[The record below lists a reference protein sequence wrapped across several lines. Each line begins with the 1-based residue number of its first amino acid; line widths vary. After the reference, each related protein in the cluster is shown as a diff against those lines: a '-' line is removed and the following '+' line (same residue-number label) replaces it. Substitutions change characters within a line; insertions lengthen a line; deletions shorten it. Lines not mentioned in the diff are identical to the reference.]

1 MKILVAGDFCPIKR
15 VKPIVENGD
24 YHSIFCELESIIK
37 SADYSIVNYECPA
50 VLGDYPPIKKC
61 GPNLSSSPK
70 GIEAIKYAGFD
81 IATLANNHIL
91 DFGDQGLMDTVNL
104 CSQYNIDTVGVGK
117 NLEDASKILYKRKDG
132 ETLAIINC
140 CEHEFSIAGDDTA
153 GANPLDPIQ
162 QYYKIKEAKQ
172 SADYVLVIVHGG
184 HEMYQLPS
192 LRMVDTY
199 RFFIEGGADAVINHH
214 QHCFSGY
221 EFYKGKPIVYG
232 LGNFCF
238 DSSYRNSIWNEGYLA
253 AIDFQVEN
261 IYIKIIPYIQNSD
274 NVGIYSIK
282 DQTSFNDRIHELN
295 QIIADRQK
303 LQEEQKTYYSLSKD
317 GIKLRFEPY
326 TNRIMKG
333 LRSRNLIPSFLSE
346 KKQVEMLNMVDCE
359 SHRDK
364 LLHALKNHN
373 HVN

>member
-15 VKPIVENGD
+15 V
-24 YHSIFCELESIIK
+24 S
-37 SADYSIVNYECPA
+37 
-50 VLGDYPPIKKC
+50 
-61 GPNLSSSPK
+61 PNLSSSPK

-253 AIDFQVEN
+253 AIDFQV
-261 IYIKIIPYIQNSD
+261 
-274 NVGIYSIK
+274 
-282 DQTSFNDRIHELN
+282 
-295 QIIADRQK
+295 A
-303 LQEEQKTYYSLSKD
+303 
-317 GIKLRFEPY
+317 
-326 TNRIMKG
+326 
-333 LRSRNLIPSFLSE
+333 
-346 KKQVEMLNMVDCE
+346 E
-359 SHRDK
+359 SMS
-364 LLHALKNHN
+364 
-373 HVN
+373 